1 MRPLKILAI
10 DDDPLIGMVIS
21 AFVQRLGHTVVHV
34 LSGEQAL
41 LSYAEQT
48 FDLVL
53 VDRQMPGL
61 DGLDTTRALRDM
73 QLTNGWLPIIML
85 SGGAAIDEQVLAL
98 NAGCDDFIAKPIN
111 FQILEAKINSF
122 WRIARM
128 QQQIAGQHQQLQH
141 YASLE
146 AEERRICGFLMER
159 LVRREMLDSPLI
171 KYVLQPAA
179 EVSGDLLL
187 ACTSRNG
194 DVYVML
200 ADATGHGLPAALTL
214 IPLSQAFYAM
224 AAKGFQLDTIVR
236 ELNHQHRSYSPSDR
250 FVAATMAMY
259 NPRDSSIEVW
269 NGGLPPALLIGP
281 QGQVLRSF
289 HSHNLPLGILPND
302 EFICETETVQVPQDS
317 HVLLFSDGLIEAEN
331 PVAEQFGLTR
341 LQHCVAD
348 GAVEQCLERVQA
360 AVLEH
365 LQGATPHD
373 DLSCLLLDC
382 RAPAASPAPAPA
394 ASRDG
399 APASASSGL
408 VQSWEFNLCLQAEQ
422 LRRLD
427 LEPLL
432 TNFCNTLGLDQQ
444 RQGPFSLILRELIT
458 NALDHGLLGLSSE
471 LKDGPEG
478 FERYLLARI
487 ERLEALNS
495 GQIRLDICQIGSLQ
509 GNQLSIEVTDSGP
522 GFDWANQQSAEPSLY
537 HGRGLQL
544 VRRLSSDVQIHGR
557 GNQVAALLCWD
568 HVPMSNAGLKT

>member
-1 MRPLKILAI
+1 MQPLSILAI
-10 DDDPLIGMVIS
+10 DDDPMIGMVIA
-21 AFVQRLGHTVVHV
+21 AFVQRLGHRVVHV

-41 LSYAEQT
+41 DCYAEQA

-61 DGLDTTRALRDM
+61 DGLDTTRALREM
-73 QLTNGWLPIIML
+73 QPTRGWLPIIML

-122 WRIARM
+122 LRIARM

-146 AEERRICGFLMER
+146 AEERRICSFLMER
-159 LVRREMLDSPLI
+159 LVRREMLDSPQI
-171 KYVLQPAA
+171 KYLLQPAA

-187 ACTSRNG
+187 ACTSRSG

-224 AAKGFQLDTIVR
+224 SAKGFQLDTIAR

-250 FVAATMAMY
+250 FVAATMARY
-259 NPRDSSIEVW
+259 NPRESCLEVW

-289 HSHNLPLGILPND
+289 RSHNVPLGILPD
-302 EFICETETVQVPQDS
+302 TEFICETETIQVADCS
-317 HVLLFSDGLIEAEN
+317 HLLLFSDGLVEAEN
-331 PVAEQFGLTR
+331 PAHQQFGLQQ
-341 LQHCVAD
+341 LELCVAE

-360 AVLEH
+360 AVLQH

-382 RAPAASPAPAPA
+382 RAPVPSQGQQP
-394 ASRDG
+394 G
-399 APASASSGL
+399 APNSGQ
-408 VQSWEFNLCLQAEQ
+408 VQSWKFNLCLQAEQ

-432 TNFCNTLGLDQQ
+432 TEFCNTLGLDAQ

-458 NALDHGLLGLSSE
+458 NALDHGLLGLGSA
-471 LKDGPEG
+471 LKEGPEG
-478 FERYLLARI
+478 FERYLLARM
-487 ERLEALNS
+487 ERLEALTT
-495 GQIRLDICQIGSLQ
+495 GQIQLDICQIGSPQ
-509 GNQLSIEVTDSGP
+509 GNRLSIGVIDSGP
-522 GFDWANQQSAEPSLY
+522 GFDWVSQQQASAEPSLY

-544 VRRLSSDVQIHGR
+544 VRRLSSSVEINGC
-557 GNQVAALLCWD
+557 GNQVTALLCWD
-568 HVPMSNAGLKT
+568 SIAVTNALTHFS

>member
-10 DDDPLIGMVIS
+10 DDDPLIGMVIT
-21 AFVQRLGHTVVHV
+21 AFVQRLGHALVHV

-41 LSYAEQT
+41 ISYAEQA

-61 DGLDTTRALRDM
+61 DGLDTTRALREM
-73 QLTNGWLPIIML
+73 QKSSGWLPIIML

-146 AEERRICGFLMER
+146 AEERRICSFLMER

-171 KYVLQPAA
+171 KYLLQPAA

-187 ACTSRNG
+187 ACTSRSG
-194 DVYVML
+194 DVYAML

-224 AAKGFQLDTIVR
+224 AAKGYQLDTIAH

-250 FVAATMAMY
+250 FVAATMAIY
-259 NPRDSSIEVW
+259 NPRDCSVEVW
-269 NGGLPPALLIGP
+269 NGGLPPALLLGP

-289 HSHNLPLGILPND
+289 RSHNLPLGILPDN
-302 EFICETETVQVPQDS
+302 EFVCEIETVQVPEAS
-317 HVLLFSDGLIEAEN
+317 HLLLFSDGLIEAEN
-331 PVAEQFGLTR
+331 SASEPFGLPQLLR
-341 LQHCVAD
+341 CVAA
-348 GAVEQCLERVQA
+348 GAAGQSLERVQV

-382 RAPAASPAPAPA
+382 RAPAVAPDIAL
-394 ASRDG
+394 DV
-399 APASASSGL
+399 SASTAL

-432 TNFCNTLGLDQQ
+432 TDFCNTLGLDAQ

-458 NALDHGLLGLSSE
+458 NALDHGLLGLGSE
-471 LKDGPEG
+471 LKNDPEG
-478 FERYLLARI
+478 FERYLLTRI
-487 ERLEALNS
+487 ERLAALNS
-495 GQIRLDICQIGSLQ
+495 GQIRLDICQLGSLQ

-522 GFDWANQQSAEPSLY
+522 GFDWVAQQNAAAEPSLY

-544 VRRLSSDVQIHGR
+544 VRRLSHSVEIHGR
-557 GNQVAALLCWD
+557 GNRVRALLCWD
-568 HVPMSNAGLKT
+568 HAPTINAVSQT

>member
-1 MRPLKILAI
+1 MRPLSILSI
-10 DDDPLIGMVIS
+10 DDDPLIGMVIA

-73 QLTNGWLPIIML
+73 QQASGWLPIIML

-128 QQQIAGQHQQLQH
+128 QQQIAGQHQQLQY

-159 LVRREMLDSPLI
+159 LVRREMLDSPQI
-171 KYVLQPAA
+171 KYLLQPAA

-224 AAKGFQLDTIVR
+224 AAKGYQLDTIAR
-236 ELNHQHRSYSPSDR
+236 ELNHLHRSYSPSDR
-250 FVAATMAMY
+250 FVAATMAKY
-259 NPRDSSIEVW
+259 NSRDSSIEVW

-289 HSHNLPLGILPND
+289 RSHNLPLGILPGN
-302 EFICETETVQVPQDS
+302 EFICETETI
-317 HVLLFSDGLIEAEN
+317 HVAELSYLLLFSDGLIEAEN
-331 PVAEQFGLTR
+331 PAHEQFGMSK
-341 LQHCVAD
+341 LQQCVAD
-348 GAVEQCLERVQA
+348 GPVEQSLDRVQV

-382 RAPAASPAPAPA
+382 RAPLQVPKEVSLL
-394 ASRDG
+394 
-399 APASASSGL
+399 PASGGL

-432 TNFCNTLGLDQQ
+432 IDFCNTLGLDLQ
-444 RQGPFSLILRELIT
+444 RQGAFSLILRELIT
-458 NALDHGLLGLSSE
+458 NALDHGLLGLGSA

-478 FERYLLARI
+478 FERYQQARF
-487 ERLEALNS
+487 ERLEGLTS
-495 GQIRLDICQIGSLQ
+495 GQIQLDICQIGSLQ
-509 GNQLSIEVTDSGP
+509 GNQLSIGVIDSGP
-522 GFDWANQQSAEPSLY
+522 GFDWVAQQRSTAEPSRY

-544 VRRLSSDVQIHGR
+544 VRRLSNSVEIRGR
-557 GNQVAALLCWD
+557 GNQITVLLCWD
-568 HVPMSNAGLKT
+568 HVTTASSLSQPL

>member
-10 DDDPLIGMVIS
+10 DDDPLIGMVIT
-21 AFVQRLGHTVVHV
+21 AFVQRLGHALEHV

-41 LSYAEQT
+41 ISYAEQA

-73 QLTNGWLPIIML
+73 QKASGWRPIIML

-146 AEERRICGFLMER
+146 AEERRICSFLMER

-171 KYVLQPAA
+171 KYLLQPAA

-187 ACTSRNG
+187 ACTSRSG
-194 DVYVML
+194 DVYAML

-224 AAKGFQLDTIVR
+224 AAKGYQLDTIAH

-250 FVAATMAMY
+250 FVAATMAIY
-259 NPRDSSIEVW
+259 NPRDCSVEVW
-269 NGGLPPALLIGP
+269 NGGLPPALLLGP

-289 HSHNLPLGILPND
+289 RSHNLPLGILPDN
-302 EFICETETVQVPQDS
+302 EFVCEIETVQVPKAS
-317 HVLLFSDGLIEAEN
+317 HLLLFSDGLIEAEN
-331 PVAEQFGLTR
+331 PASEPFGLPQLLRCVAAGAAEQS
-341 LQHCVAD
+341 
-348 GAVEQCLERVQA
+348 LERVQV

-382 RAPAASPAPAPA
+382 RAPAVAPDIAL
-394 ASRDG
+394 DV
-399 APASASSGL
+399 SASTAL

-432 TNFCNTLGLDQQ
+432 TDFCNTLGLDAQ

-458 NALDHGLLGLSSE
+458 NALDHGLLGLGSE
-471 LKDGPEG
+471 LKNDPEG
-478 FERYLLARI
+478 FERYLLTRI
-487 ERLEALNS
+487 ERLAALNS
-495 GQIRLDICQIGSLQ
+495 GQIRLDICQLGSLQ

-522 GFDWANQQSAEPSLY
+522 GFDWVAQQNAAAEPSLY

-544 VRRLSSDVQIHGR
+544 VRRLSHSVEIHGR
-557 GNQVAALLCWD
+557 GNRVRALLCWD
-568 HVPMSNAGLKT
+568 HAPTINAVSQT

>member
-1 MRPLKILAI
+1 MRPLNILAI
-10 DDDPLIGMVIS
+10 DDDPLIGMVIA

-34 LSGEQAL
+34 LSGDQAL
-41 LSYAEQT
+41 IRYAEQA

-61 DGLDTTRALRDM
+61 DGLDTTRALREM
-73 QLTNGWLPIIML
+73 QQASGWLPIIML

-146 AEERRICGFLMER
+146 AEERRICSFLMER

-171 KYVLQPAA
+171 KYLLQPAA

-224 AAKGFQLDTIVR
+224 AAKGYQLDTIAR

-269 NGGLPPALLIGP
+269 NGGLPPALLIGA
-281 QGQVLRSF
+281 QGQVLRRF
-289 HSHNLPLGILPND
+289 RSHNLPLGILPNS
-302 EFICETETVQVPQDS
+302 EFICETETVQVPQAS
-317 HVLLFSDGLIEAEN
+317 HLLLFSDGLIEAEN
-331 PVAEQFGLTR
+331 AASEQFGMQLLER
-341 LQHCVAD
+341 CVAD
-348 GAVEQCLERVQA
+348 GAVEQCLDRVQE

-365 LQGATPHD
+365 LQGSTPHD

-382 RAPAASPAPAPA
+382 RAPISTPAVQLDVPPT
-394 ASRDG
+394 
-399 APASASSGL
+399 PASSGL

-432 TNFCNTLGLDQQ
+432 TDFCNTLGLDQQ

-458 NALDHGLLGLSSE
+458 NALDHGLLGLGSE

-522 GFDWANQQSAEPSLY
+522 GFDWASQQNSTAEPSLY

-544 VRRLSSDVQIHGR
+544 VRRLSHSVQIHGR
-557 GNQVAALLCWD
+557 GNQVTALLCWD
-568 HVPMSNAGLKT
+568 HLPITNAVLKT

>member
-1 MRPLKILAI
+1 MRPLSVLAI
-10 DDDPLIGMVIS
+10 DDDPLIGLVIA
-21 AFVQRLGHTVVHV
+21 AFVQRLGHVVVHV

-41 LSYAEQT
+41 LRYAEQA

-61 DGLDTTRALRDM
+61 DGLDTTRALREM
-73 QLTNGWLPIIML
+73 QQTRGWLPIIML

-146 AEERRICGFLMER
+146 AEERRICSFLMER
-159 LVRREMLDSPLI
+159 LLRREMLGSQPIEYL
-171 KYVLQPAA
+171 LQPAA

-214 IPLSQAFYAM
+214 IPLSQTFYAM
-224 AAKGFQLDTIVR
+224 AAKGFQLDTIAR

-250 FVAATMAMY
+250 FVAATMAKY
-259 NPRDSSIEVW
+259 NPRESSLEVW
-269 NGGLPPALLIGP
+269 NGGLPPALLIDS

-289 HSHNLPLGILPND
+289 RSHNLPLGILPSH
-302 EFICETETVQVPQDS
+302 EFICETETVQVAEGS
-317 HVLLFSDGLIEAEN
+317 HLLLFSDGLIEAEN
-331 PVAEQFGLTR
+331 PAAEPFGLAQ
-341 LQHCVAD
+341 LQQCVAA
-348 GAVEQCLERVQA
+348 GAVEGCLERVQA
-360 AVLEH
+360 AVLKH
-365 LQGATPHD
+365 LQGGTPHD

-382 RAPAASPAPAPA
+382 RAPAASAGTQLEVAQTA
-394 ASRDG
+394 TACG
-399 APASASSGL
+399 Q
-408 VQSWEFNLCLQAEQ
+408 VQSWELNLCLQAEQ

-432 TNFCNTLGLDQQ
+432 TDFCNTLGLDPQ
-444 RQGPFSLILRELIT
+444 RQGPFSLILRELIS
-458 NALDHGLLGLSSE
+458 NAVDHGLLGLGSE

-478 FERYLLARI
+478 FERYVLARI
-487 ERLEALNS
+487 ERLEALTS
-495 GQIRLDICQIGSLQ
+495 GQIQLDICQVGSPQ
-509 GNQLSIEVTDSGP
+509 GNQLSIGVTDSGP
-522 GFDWANQQSAEPSLY
+522 GFDWVGLKNSTAAPSLY

-544 VRRLSSDVQIHGR
+544 VRRLSNNVEILGR
-557 GNQVAALLCWD
+557 GNQVTALLCWD
-568 HVPMSNAGLKT
+568 PVPATKAAAHLL

>member
-1 MRPLKILAI
+1 MRPLSILAI
-10 DDDPLIGMVIS
+10 DDDPLIGLVIA

-41 LSYAEQT
+41 ISYAQQS

-53 VDRQMPGL
+53 VDRQMPGI
-61 DGLDTTRALRDM
+61 DGLDTTRALREM
-73 QLTNGWLPIIML
+73 QQTSGGWLPIIML
-85 SGGAAIDEQVLAL
+85 SAGAAIDEQVLAL

-122 WRIARM
+122 WRIAQM

-159 LVRREMLDSPLI
+159 LVRREMLDSPQI
-171 KYVLQPAA
+171 KYLLQPAS

-214 IPLSQAFYAM
+214 IPLSQAFYSM
-224 AAKGFQLDTIVR
+224 AAKGYQLDTIAR
-236 ELNHQHRSYSPSDR
+236 ELNHLHRSYSPSDR
-250 FVAATMAMY
+250 FVAATMAKY
-259 NPRDSSIEVW
+259 NSRDSSLEVW

-289 HSHNLPLGILPND
+289 RSHNLPLGILPSN
-302 EFICETETVQVPQDS
+302 EFICETETIHIADLNYL
-317 HVLLFSDGLIEAEN
+317 LLFSDGLIEAEN
-331 PVAEQFGLTR
+331 PGREQFGMSK
-341 LQHCVAD
+341 LQQCVAS
-348 GAVEQCLERVQA
+348 GAVEQCLDRVQA

-382 RAPAASPAPAPA
+382 
-394 ASRDG
+394 
-399 APASASSGL
+399 SASLAALQVPNDEALVSASGGL
-408 VQSWEFNLCLQAEQ
+408 VQSWEFNLCLQADQ

-432 TNFCNTLGLDQQ
+432 IDFCNILGLDLQ
-444 RQGPFSLILRELIT
+444 RQGAFSLILRELLT
-458 NALDHGLLGLSSE
+458 NALDHGLLGLDSA
-471 LKDGPEG
+471 LKDGSEG
-478 FERYLLARI
+478 LERYQLARL
-487 ERLEALNS
+487 ERLEGLTR
-495 GQIRLDICQIGSLQ
+495 GQIQLDICQVGSLQ
-509 GNQLSIEVTDSGP
+509 GNQLSIGVIDSGP
-522 GFDWANQQSAEPSLY
+522 GFDWVAQRSSTAEPNRY
-537 HGRGLQL
+537 YGRGLQL
-544 VRRLSSDVQIHGR
+544 VRRLSSSVEICGR
-557 GNQVAALLCWD
+557 GNQITALLCWD
-568 HVPMSNAGLKT
+568 HIATASSISQP